1 MKEIIICLIICT
13 TLVNLS
19 GGMSRKESLAFVSKV
34 ASVTQ
39 ETIQTRFNEYEKQR
53 NEALV
58 NKDPA
63 KEQIAFEAFKKSLS
77 KVADDIKAVENKS
90 K

>member
-1 MKEIIICLIICT
+1 
-13 TLVNLS
+13 
-19 GGMSRKESLAFVSKV
+19 MSRKESLAFVSKV

-77 KVADDIKAVENKS
+77 NVADDIKAVENKS